1 MSLNH
6 RQRYQLHHIEA
17 RLLRSDPRLAS
28 MLSVFGR
35 LAAGQ
40 RLPAWEQVATR
51 QDRIRQAAALIVKAI
66 TVMAAAIRLLL
77 SAVLAMFAA
86 VRALFAAVRAL
97 FAAIVMGGRARPP
110 RRTYPQ
116 TRPSPGA
123 DGRPDPA
130 GWS

>member
-6 RQRYQLHHIEA
+6 RQRHQLYRIEA

-86 VRALFAAVRAL
+86 VRALFAAV
-97 FAAIVMGGRARPP
+97 VMGGRARPP

-116 TRPSPGA
+116 ARPSPGA